1 MISFS
6 GWQSVDI
13 NFFKMFRSCLFK
25 RFLIKTGNKKKT
37 AFMGARIS
45 SDYLES
51 LLLPVERRKRLE
63 QQSDEFQATFMAS
76 V

>member
-1 MISFS
+1 
-6 GWQSVDI
+6 
-13 NFFKMFRSCLFK
+13 
-25 RFLIKTGNKKKT
+25 
-37 AFMGARIS
+37 MGARIS